1 MSRFSRIDLSM
12 NGEEKQSFK
21 EPAGC
26 FGRLQQKSFGQKLS
40 NLAAPGTNT
49 KEKSK
54 LNQRGITQ
62 DVELLQPKAERK
74 IYNTSQIVNIHFSFY
89 FTT

>member
-1 MSRFSRIDLSM
+1 MS
-12 NGEEKQSFK
+12 GEEKQSFI
-21 EPAGC
+21 EPTGC

-54 LNQRGITQ
+54 LNQRGVTQ
-62 DVELLQPKAERK
+62 DVELLQPSAERK
-74 IYNTSQIVNIHFSFY
+74 IKD
-89 FTT
+89 